1 MTTCDSAHYCFHLF
15 HLRCF
20 VFLFIS
26 TFLSVNFN
34 SIGLQLWFIC
44 LMIYFHLVVCSFR
57 MFNFFKFTLIYSQHF
72 TSQSISRTALVCKEA
87 ECYPFGPFQM
97 YFFPNHESAK
107 HKSSKLLLR
116 SLPQPSQL
124 ACLSDLNGIHFFY

>member
-34 SIGLQLWFIC
+34 PITILVYLPNDLFSFGC
-44 LMIYFHLVVCSFR
+44 LLFQDVK
-57 MFNFFKFTLIYSQHF
+57 FFSFTLIYSQHF

-116 SLPQPSQL
+116 SLPQPRQL

>member
-34 SIGLQLWFIC
+34 SITILVYLPNDLFSFGC
-44 LMIYFHLVVCSFR
+44 L
-57 MFNFFKFTLIYSQHF
+57 LIQD
-72 TSQSISRTALVCKEA
+72 V
-87 ECYPFGPFQM
+87 
-97 YFFPNHESAK
+97 
-107 HKSSKLLLR
+107 
-116 SLPQPSQL
+116 
-124 ACLSDLNGIHFFY
+124 